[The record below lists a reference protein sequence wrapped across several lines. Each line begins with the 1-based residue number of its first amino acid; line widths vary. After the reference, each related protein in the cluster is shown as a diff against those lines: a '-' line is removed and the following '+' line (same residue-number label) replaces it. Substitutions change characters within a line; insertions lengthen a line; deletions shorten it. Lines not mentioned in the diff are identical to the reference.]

1 MSWEVHCRV
10 IQKQSQINMIKKY
23 LKKDIYP
30 RRRTEN
36 YWWYKSIIMEYEEI
50 LNFLDNTL
58 NRLSKF
64 KTKNWVEINGES
76 RGTFHENNQIRNK
89 TSLLRSGLH
98 DYSDVYILAKGT
110 ITAINTAAQNIANNS
125 TNKSE

>member
-1 MSWEVHCRV
+1 
-10 IQKQSQINMIKKY
+10 
-23 LKKDIYP
+23 
-30 RRRTEN
+30 
-36 YWWYKSIIMEYEEI
+36 MEYEEI

-58 NRLSKF
+58 NQLSKF

-76 RGTFHENNQIRNK
+76 RGTFDEDNQIRNK
-89 TSLLRSGLH
+89 SSLLRSGLH